1 MRVPTFTIGKSFDTH
16 CPFGPSIVTSDEIS
30 DPHNLD
36 IKTEV
41 NGEVRQDSNTK
52 NLIFDCFQLVEH
64 LSTSFTLEPGDLI
77 ATGTPAG
84 VAATSQNWLKVGD
97 VVKITIEKLGFIENK
112 VIAEP
117 DSTASY

>member
-1 MRVPTFTIGKSFDTH
+1 MLQDLPTHQLQLETRVN
-16 CPFGPSIVTSDEIS
+16 DEI
-30 DPHNLD
+30 
-36 IKTEV
+36 
-41 NGEVRQDSNTK
+41 RQSANT
-52 NLIFDCFQLVEH
+52 NDLIHDCFTVVEY
-64 LSTSFTLEPGDLI
+64 LSTAFTLEPGDLI
-77 ATGTPAG
+77 ATGTTAG